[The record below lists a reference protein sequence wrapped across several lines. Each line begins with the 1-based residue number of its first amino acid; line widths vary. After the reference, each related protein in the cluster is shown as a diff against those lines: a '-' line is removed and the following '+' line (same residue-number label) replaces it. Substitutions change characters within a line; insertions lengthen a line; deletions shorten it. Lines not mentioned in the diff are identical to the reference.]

1 MMVKNESRMFT
12 LEWIEDN
19 IDKLKLSNESENI
32 EDIVKKIEDVEAGG
46 PIGLT
51 REMLEGIDN
60 R

>member
-1 MMVKNESRMFT
+1 MFT